1 MYDETN
7 VPGPE
12 YRVRPVVR
20 YVVTRYCHPYQTAGG
35 GAGCTGG
42 SEVVAEAPNE
52 QQAEDIAKA
61 MQAAEDLE
69 VQAMKADIGG
79 LRGPR

>member
-20 YVVTRYCHPYQTAGG
+20 HIVTRYCHPYQSKDGKEGSAGS
-35 GAGCTGG
+35 
-42 SEVVAEAPNE
+42 SEVVAEVPSHERACE
-52 QQAEDIAKA
+52 IARAMATAESHAKA
-61 MQAAEDLE
+61 T
-69 VQAMKADIGG
+69 VSI
-79 LRGPR
+79 

>member
-20 YVVTRYCHPYQTAGG
+20 YVLTRYCHPYRSLDGKHGSSGHSEVIAEFPTEERANEVAKAMDKSESEFLRSQAGG
-35 GAGCTGG
+35 G
-42 SEVVAEAPNE
+42 
-52 QQAEDIAKA
+52 
-61 MQAAEDLE
+61 
-69 VQAMKADIGG
+69 
-79 LRGPR
+79 

>member
-20 YVVTRYCHPYQTAGG
+20 HIVTRYCHPYQSKDGKEGSAGS
-35 GAGCTGG
+35 
-42 SEVVAEAPNE
+42 SEVVAEVPSE
-52 QQAEDIAKA
+52 YQALEIAKA
-61 MQAAEDLE
+61 MVSAS
-69 VQAMKADIGG
+69 ADIGAT
-79 LRGPR
+79 LSL